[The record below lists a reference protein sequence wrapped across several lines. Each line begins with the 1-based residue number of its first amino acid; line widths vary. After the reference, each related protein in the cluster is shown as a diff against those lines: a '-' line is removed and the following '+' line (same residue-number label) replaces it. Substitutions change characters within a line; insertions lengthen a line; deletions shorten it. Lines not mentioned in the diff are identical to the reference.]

1 MVKMRKKLLSLSILA
16 LLVIGLATT
25 LNLGPVGIS
34 AVDYPSVYVDPESY
48 VNPSHTSGPY
58 EVAIKTDYTGLDIT
72 AYQFTLS
79 YNPTVLN
86 GVSLANGDIIDTG
99 LYFFQPGTFD
109 NTAGK
114 LSLTG
119 AFLFGAGV
127 VVPGPGTLATV
138 TFEVVGIGDSDIT
151 LGKETQLKGWNG
163 VGVYDIVNGITMP
176 FHLGHGYFAN
186 EEATVHD
193 VAVNSVTPVPT
204 EVIRG
209 DSVTITVDVEN
220 KGTATETFDV
230 TVYTG
235 ALSLE
240 TKTVTGLAAGATETL
255 AYIWDTTDYAAITYT
270 IVAEASTVD
279 GEENTEDNTLT
290 DGNVKVSPAIAA
302 SFDAP
307 DTGLWNVFYEFDA
320 SDSYTSGGASIV
332 KYTWNFKDE
341 VNETIDPPGEF
352 NNWILV
358 ETADPII
365 EHKFSRIGVYGVEM
379 WVTDDLG
386 RVSTHAYH
394 GISIEYPTV
403 IGAALVNYMARP
415 DTHNWDESTDDDGYV
430 NITALASNTGS
441 GGEAG
446 PIDVTVTFGLLDAD
460 GSEAGPAV
468 LVDLTLDLG
477 ETVPVTV
484 SIDPY
489 DYGYVGEKK
498 YLYGQVT
505 LEYDSDGDGIPDALA
520 STKTFRFAVK
530 P

>member
-16 LLVIGLATT
+16 LLVIGLVTT
-25 LNLGPVGIS
+25 LNLGPIPVS
-34 AVDYPSVYVDPESY
+34 AADYPSVYVDPESY
-48 VNPSHTSGPY
+48 INPSHTSGPY
-58 EVAIKTDYTGLDIT
+58 EVAIKTDYMGSDIT

-79 YNPTVLN
+79 YNPYVLN
-86 GVSLANGDIIDTG
+86 GVSVANGDIIDFG
-99 LYFFQPGTFD
+99 LYFFNPGTFD
-109 NTAGK
+109 NTAGT

-119 AFLFGAGV
+119 AFFFMAGATT
-127 VVPGPGTLATV
+127 PGPGTLATV
-138 TFEVVGIGDSDIT
+138 TFNVVGIGDSEIK
-151 LGKETQLKGWNG
+151 LGQSTQLKGWNG
-163 VGVYDIVNGITMP
+163 VSVYDIVNGITMP
-176 FHLGHGYFAN
+176 FNLGHGYFAN
-186 EEATVHD
+186 EVSVHD

-255 AYIWDTTDYAAITYT
+255 TYIWDTTGYAAITYT
-270 IVAEASTVD
+270 IVAEASTVE

-290 DGNVKVSPAIAA
+290 DGDVKVKPAIAA

-307 DTGLWNVFYEFDA
+307 DTGLWGVWYEFDA
-320 SDSYTSGGASIV
+320 SDSYTSGGASIDT
-332 KYTWNFKDE
+332 YFWNFKDE
-341 VNETIDPPGEF
+341 HAETIDPPGEF
-352 NNWILV
+352 DYWIIV

-365 EHKFSRIGVYGVEM
+365 EHKFSHIGVYGVEM
-379 WVTDDLG
+379 WVNDTLG

-446 PIDVTVTFGLLDAD
+446 PIDVTVTFGLLNVD

-468 LVDLTLDLG
+468 PVDLTLDLG

-505 LEYDSDGDGIPDALA
+505 LEYDSDGDGIPDTLG